1 MISTEDKATI
11 SNTQHSRLFLV
22 IVALS
27 LKRYLQ
33 IVCIVSMLLHGP
45 VIVVWNTK
53 ILVLKTITAT
63 VQSSSNILKILDPI
77 SKRVD
82 CIHPVWLIIK

>member
-33 IVCIVSMLLHGP
+33 IACIVSMLLHGP